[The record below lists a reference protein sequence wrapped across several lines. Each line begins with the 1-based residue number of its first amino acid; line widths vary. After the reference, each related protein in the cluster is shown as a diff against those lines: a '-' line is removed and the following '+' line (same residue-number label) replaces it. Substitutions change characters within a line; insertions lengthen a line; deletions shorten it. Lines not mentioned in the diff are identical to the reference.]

1 MSVRLVDH
9 DLSSPVKALVDSGS
23 EHVLAAPWLAAD
35 AGADLSSC
43 KYEIDLGIGGANP
56 TVKFVDM
63 TLRLQHPGGNDD
75 HYIEWE
81 CEVGFPST
89 WRPPWPVLL
98 GQHGFFDRFTIDM
111 HRGARLVYVDEWDVF
126 DQRHGTGR

>member
-98 GQHGFFDRFTIDM
+98 GQHGLRSTCTEAPDWSTSTN
-111 HRGARLVYVDEWDVF
+111 
-126 DQRHGTGR
+126 GTYSISATAQAASP